1 MVVHICCSVDSH
13 YFLTRLKKAYPNSA
27 IRGFFYNPNIH
38 PEAEYRLRLMDV
50 AKSCKELGIPL
61 DEGEYKLEQWQKAT
75 KGYEHFPEK
84 GERCNICFE
93 ERLRESAKHAKSLG
107 ESEITTTLL
116 MSPQKSFEQLKV
128 AAEKIEESYGV
139 KFIWEDF
146 RTHGGTQAQFA
157 LSKEAGLYH
166 QNYCG
171 CIHALLPQ
179 RAAQKKPAIEMS
191 ESLNKQIQFGSIKE
205 RIALYESSDLKRR
218 QGFLNYRL
226 LSAKVTEKNE
236 ILPSYV
242 LYYSLP
248 TRAKNQGKLEPVEDG
263 IAWCSKGP
271 ILALDIAKFN
281 ELSKRNYPSV
291 LELLN
296 SPPSVEL
303 ELHVRQ
309 KLEGQI
315 YSLTPIIIFD
325 NLPKNK
331 ILFECEA
338 QIFHDVRELLA
349 RV

>member
-13 YFLTRLKKAYPNSA
+13 YFLTRLKEAYPNSP

-38 PEAEYRLRLMDV
+38 PEAEYKLRLMDV
-50 AKSCKELGIPL
+50 AKSCEELGIAL
-61 DEGEYKLEQWQKAT
+61 DVGEYKLKQWQKAT

-84 GERCNICFE
+84 SERCNICFE

-107 ESEITTTLL
+107 ENQITTTLL
-116 MSPQKSFEQLKV
+116 MSPQKSFEQLKI
-128 AAEKIEESYGV
+128 AARKIEQEYGIE
-139 KFIWEDF
+139 FIWEDF
-146 RTHGGTQAQFA
+146 RINGGTQAQFA

-179 RAAQKKPAIEMS
+179 RKAQKKPPIEMAMP
-191 ESLNKQIQFGSIKE
+191 LHKQIQPGSIEE
-205 RIALYESSDLKRR
+205 RIELYKSKDSKRR

-226 LSAKVTEKNE
+226 LSAKVSQKNE
-236 ILPSYV
+236 VLPSYV

-248 TRAKNQGKLEPVEDG
+248 VRSRTQGILEPLEDG

-271 ILALDIAKFN
+271 ILALDIAYFN
-281 ELSKRNYPSV
+281 TLANTLYKSV
-291 LELLN
+291 LDLLN
-296 SPPSVEL
+296 SPVNIDL
-303 ELHVRQ
+303 ELLIRQ
-309 KLEGQI
+309 KLEGDI
-315 YSLTPIIIFD
+315 YSLTPIIILD
-325 NLPKNK
+325 TLPKNK

>member
-1 MVVHICCSVDSH
+1 M
-13 YFLTRLKKAYPNSA
+13 RLKETYPNTL

-38 PEAEYRLRLMDV
+38 PEAEYKLRFMDV
-50 AKSCKELGIPL
+50 ARSCKELGIAL

-84 GERCNICFE
+84 GERCIICFE
-93 ERLRESAKHAKSLG
+93 ERLRETARHAQNLG

-116 MSPQKSFEQLKV
+116 MSPQKSFEQLKS
-128 AAEKIEESYGV
+128 AAQKIEQTYGV

-146 RTHGGTQAQFA
+146 RIHGGTQTQFA

-179 RAAQKKPAIEMS
+179 RASQKKPAIEMV
-191 ESLNKQIQFGSIKE
+191 ESLHNQTQPGSINE
-205 RIALYESSDLKRR
+205 RIALYKSKDSKRR

-226 LSAKVTEKNE
+226 LFAKVSQKNE
-236 ILPSYV
+236 VLPSYV

-248 TRAKNQGKLEPVEDG
+248 VRSKVQAILEPIEDG
-263 IAWCSKGP
+263 IAWSSKGP
-271 ILALDIAKFN
+271 ILALDVGRFN
-281 ELSKRNYPSV
+281 SLANSNYSTV
-291 LELLN
+291 SELLS
-296 SPPSVEL
+296 SPLDINL

-315 YSLTPIIIFD
+315 YSLTPIIILD
-325 NLPKNK
+325 TLPKNK

>member
-13 YFLTRLKKAYPNSA
+13 YFLTRLKEAYPDSP

-50 AKSCKELGIPL
+50 AKSCEELGIAL
-61 DEGEYKLEQWQKAT
+61 DVGEYKLEQWQKAI

-84 GERCNICFE
+84 SQRCNICFE

-107 ESEITTTLL
+107 ENQITTTLL
-116 MSPQKSFEQLKV
+116 MSPQKSLEQLKN
-128 AAEKIEESYGV
+128 AASKIEQEYGV
-139 KFIWEDF
+139 EFIWEDF
-146 RTHGGTQAQFA
+146 RINGGTQAQFA

-179 RAAQKKPAIEMS
+179 RKAQKKPPIEMA
-191 ESLNKQIQFGSIKE
+191 LPLHKQIQPGSIEE
-205 RIALYESSDLKRR
+205 RIELYKSKDSKRR

-226 LSAKVTEKNE
+226 LSAKVSQKNE
-236 ILPSYV
+236 VLPSYV

-248 TRAKNQGKLEPVEDG
+248 VRSRTQGILEPLGDG
-263 IAWCSKGP
+263 IAWYSKGP
-271 ILALDIAKFN
+271 ILALDITYFN
-281 ELSKRNYPSV
+281 TLANTQYKSVSELLNAPVSID
-291 LELLN
+291 LELLI
-296 SPPSVEL
+296 
-303 ELHVRQ
+303 RQ
-309 KLEGQI
+309 KLEGDI
-315 YSLTPIIIFD
+315 YSLTPIIILD
-325 NLPKNK
+325 TLPKNK